1 MANKDIVKF
10 IKGARERGFEDYE
23 IRTPLLKQGWSD
35 KLVGEAFYSIDSE
48 GKDKIWVLKLLFSL
62 ISVILLLNLT
72 FHSLVYFDYLED
84 KKDNINLFSSLRNNF
99 APYRLYSTVA
109 ILIEFVILFIIL
121 MKFISYKKGLKLRKK
136 VLDLR
141 NFHSSRTTTDLD
153 ALYEVLK
160 EKKKLS
166 LSTIANT
173 FNVST
178 ALVYEWGKILENGRL
193 AKIEYPRFKEPILTL
208 MEEIDEQERD

>member
-10 IKGARERGFEDYE
+10 IKEARKRGFENHE
-23 IRTPLLKQGWSD
+23 IKTPLLKQGWSD
-35 KLVGEAFYSIDSE
+35 KLVEEAFNSIDSE
-48 GKDKIWVLKLLFSL
+48 GKDKISILKLLFSL
-62 ISVILLLNLT
+62 IFVILLLNLT
-72 FHSLVYFDYLED
+72 LHSLVYFDYLKD
-84 KKDNINLFSSLRNNF
+84 KKDNINLFSSLKDNF

-109 ILIEFVILFIIL
+109 ILIEFVALFIIS
-121 MKFISYKKGLKLRKK
+121 MMFISHKKRLKLRKK

-173 FNVST
+173 FNIST
-178 ALVYEWGKILENGRL
+178 ALVYEWGKILENGGL

-208 MEEIDEQERD
+208 MEETDEQ

>member
-1 MANKDIVKF
+1 MEKD
-10 IKGARERGFEDYE
+10 R
-23 IRTPLLKQGWSD
+23 
-35 KLVGEAFYSIDSE
+35 
-48 GKDKIWVLKLLFSL
+48 IWILKLLFSL
-62 ISVILLLNLT
+62 ISVILILNLI
-72 FHSLVYFDYLED
+72 FHSLAYFDYFED
-84 KKDNINLFSSLRNNF
+84 KKYNIGLFSSLINNF
-99 APYRLYSTVA
+99 AQYSLYSIGA
-109 ILIEFVILFIIL
+109 ILIEFVILFTLL
-121 MKFISYKKGLKLRKK
+121 MMFISYKKRLKLHKK

-178 ALVYEWGKILENGRL
+178 ALVYEWGKILETGKL

-208 MEEIDEQERD
+208 MEETDEKKED